1 MGSTM
6 DNIHYNLDAELH
18 LRVGSELLAN
28 RKRIELLKQ
37 IEQLENLTKAAKLAG
52 YSYKGAWDA
61 MDQMATLS
69 GGELIERFAGGKGGG
84 RTKLTPRGTQLIK
97 NFMLIQE
104 EHQRFIQRLN
114 TLANGLSADYSTQA
128 DIAMKT
134 SVRNQFAG
142 LIVSILQGPVSD
154 EIELLIKGS
163 HTIKAA
169 ITHESCRELQLD
181 IGSKVFAL
189 IKASGVMISRDQI
202 STTKNNF
209 EGIIQILIQGEKKS
223 EITLRCDEGL
233 ELVSTLTNDE
243 LNRLAL
249 KKGERAF
256 AHFDASSVIIGI
268 AA

>member
-1 MGSTM
+1 M
-6 DNIHYNLDAELH
+6 DSIHYNLDAELH
-18 LRVGSELLAN
+18 LRVGDDLLAN
-28 RKRIELLKQ
+28 RKRIELLRL

-69 GGELIERFAGGKGGG
+69 GGELIERYAGGKGGG
-84 RTKLTPRGTQLIK
+84 RTKLTPRGRQLIK

-114 TLANGLSADYSTQA
+114 TLANGLSADYATQA

-142 LIVSILQGPVSD
+142 IIVSILQGPVSD
-154 EIELLIKGS
+154 EIDVLINGA
-163 HTIKAA
+163 HTMKAS

-189 IKASGVMISRDQI
+189 IKASGVMISRERI

-209 EGIIQILIQGEKKS
+209 EGIIQALIQGEKKS
-223 EITLRCDEGL
+223 EITISCSEGL
-233 ELVSTLTNDE
+233 VLVSTLPNDE
-243 LNRLAL
+243 LNKLML

-256 AHFDASSVIIGI
+256 AHFDASNVIIGI

>member
-1 MGSTM
+1 M
-6 DNIHYNLDAELH
+6 DGINYNLDAELQ
-18 LRVGSELLAN
+18 LRVGTELLAN

-84 RTKLTPRGTQLIK
+84 RTKLTPRGRLLLK

-114 TLANGLSADYSTQA
+114 TLANGLSEDYALRA

-134 SVRNQFAG
+134 SVRNQYAG
-142 LIVSILQGPVSD
+142 IIVSILQGPVSD
-154 EIELLIKGS
+154 EIELLVNGS
-163 HTIKAA
+163 LIITAA
-169 ITHESCRELQLD
+169 ITHESCRELKLD

-189 IKASGVMISRDQI
+189 IKASGVVISRDT
-202 STTKNNF
+202 SSAKKNTFDVN
-209 EGIIQILIQGEKKS
+209 IHTLIRGEKKS
-223 EITLRCDEGL
+223 EVAMILGDGMQL
-233 ELVSTLTNDE
+233 ISTIANDE
-243 LNRLAL
+243 LDKLEL
-249 KKGERAF
+249 KNGERAF
-256 AHFDASSVIIGI
+256 ARFEAANVIIGI